1 MEEFVL
7 RPGIALL
14 VLAMGFAACS
24 RQAPPRPATVPPAVV
39 RETVTV
45 RDSEAERRASRL
57 EVRLLERDAQIEE
70 LQARLEDARQEVVRA
85 MARLPAVASRAE
97 AASAM
102 AEAEVALQSLR
113 ASSTAQSSEAA
124 QVASLVRQ
132 SSGQFD
138 RQNFGGALYLAN
150 QAKTIAAAYR
160 ARLSHGT
167 LSGMR
172 SGESAFAVPIRL
184 RVTSRGN
191 IREGPGTNFSVAYS
205 VDAGT
210 MLTGLSFVDEWIRVT
225 DAAGRSGW
233 IFRGLVARP

>member
-1 MEEFVL
+1 MRSAL
-7 RPGIALL
+7 ALL
-14 VLAMGFAACS
+14 ALALGLAAC
-24 RQAPPRPATVPPAVV
+24 RKTAPQVVARPQPMVPP
-39 RETVTV
+39 ETVTV
-45 RDSEAERRASRL
+45 RDPEVERRASRL
-57 EVRLLERDAQIEE
+57 EVRLLEREAQIEE

-113 ASSTAQSSEAA
+113 ASTNAQTTEAA

-150 QAKTIAAAYR
+150 QAKALSATYR
-160 ARLSHGT
+160 ARLSQGIIA
-167 LSGMR
+167 GMR
-172 SGESAFAVPIRL
+172 AGETPFAVPIRL

-191 IREGPGTNFSVAYS
+191 VRDGPGTNFAIVRSVE
-205 VDAGT
+205 AGSL
-210 MLTGLSFVDEWIRVT
+210 LTGTSFVDEWIRVT
-225 DAAGRSGW
+225 DEAGRSGW
-233 IFRGLVARP
+233 IFRALVARP

>member
-1 MEEFVL
+1 M
-7 RPGIALL
+7 RPGIVLL

-24 RQAPPRPATVPPAVV
+24 KRASSGTSRVRPAAV

-45 RDSEAERRASRL
+45 RDTEAERRASRL

-113 ASSTAQSSEAA
+113 SSSTAQSPEAA

-150 QAKTIAAAYR
+150 QAKTLAAAYR

-167 LSGMR
+167 LAGMR
-172 SGESAFAVPIRL
+172 AGETPFAVPIRL
-184 RVTSRGN
+184 RVASRGN
-191 IREGPGTNFSVAYS
+191 IREGPGTNFGVAFG

-210 MLTGLSFVDEWIRVT
+210 MLTALSFVDEWIRVT
-225 DAAGRSGW
+225 DEAGRSGW
-233 IFRGLVARP
+233 IFRALVARP